1 MSSKNEKLDFDYISL
16 DKIDISSLNVRKVN
30 LEEKLEELAESI
42 KAIGVQQPIMVF
54 KKPDGRYELIIGQRR
69 YLACKKIGKK
79 TIPAVI
85 TDVKGKTDALIKS
98 FSENIH
104 RLDLAYQD
112 KMTIALEL
120 LKILGSI
127 EKVAKFIGVHPQ
139 TVKDWLGYASVPEQI
154 KEMVKEGKFGSKTA
168 LRIVRDIPDEK
179 QAIKIAKLVEEEP
192 RKEDQIDIIDV
203 GKENPDEESKEIKK
217 IHEKRKK
224 EKRPLTINLT
234 EKINKALN
242 EACKQYN
249 NKKDDIALEALEEW
263 LTKRGFIK

>member
-1 MSSKNEKLDFDYISL
+1 MLSKDADVNE
-16 DKIDISSLNVRKVN
+16 
-30 LEEKLEELAESI
+30 
-42 KAIGVQQPIMVF
+42 
-54 KKPDGRYELIIGQRR
+54 
-69 YLACKKIGKK
+69 
-79 TIPAVI
+79 
-85 TDVKGKTDALIKS
+85 
-98 FSENIH
+98 
-104 RLDLAYQD
+104 
-112 KMTIALEL
+112 
-120 LKILGSI
+120 
-127 EKVAKFIGVHPQ
+127 
-139 TVKDWLGYASVPEQI
+139 KDWLGYASVPEQI

>member
-112 KMTIALEL
+112 KMTIVMKN
-120 LKILGSI
+120 LKQFIPFSNYEPFLIMSGLAKVNNLYLMSPILKDSRLI
-127 EKVAKFIGVHPQ
+127 E
-139 TVKDWLGYASVPEQI
+139 
-154 KEMVKEGKFGSKTA
+154 
-168 LRIVRDIPDEK
+168 
-179 QAIKIAKLVEEEP
+179 
-192 RKEDQIDIIDV
+192 
-203 GKENPDEESKEIKK
+203 
-217 IHEKRKK
+217 
-224 EKRPLTINLT
+224 
-234 EKINKALN
+234 
-242 EACKQYN
+242 
-249 NKKDDIALEALEEW
+249 
-263 LTKRGFIK
+263 

>member
-1 MSSKNEKLDFDYISL
+1 MTKLKFDYIPI
-16 DKIDISSLNVRKVN
+16 DKIDVSSLNVRKVN
-30 LEEKLEELAESI
+30 LEERLEELAISI
-42 KAIGVQQPIMVF
+42 KTIDVQQPIMVF

-85 TDVKGKTDALIKS
+85 TDVKDKNDALIIS

-112 KMTIALEL
+112 KMTMALEL
-120 LKILGSI
+120 LKILPSI
-127 EKVAKFIGVHPQ
+127 ENVAKFIGVHPQ
-139 TVKDWLGYASVPEQI
+139 TVKDWLGYASVPEPI

-192 RKEDQIDIIDV
+192 RKEDQRDIIDV
-203 GKENPDEESKEIKK
+203 GKENPDEEPKEIKK

-224 EKRPLTINLT
+224 EKRPLTVNLT
-234 EKINKALN
+234 EKISKALN
-242 EACKQYN
+242 EACKRYN
-249 NKKDDIALEALEEW
+249 SKKDDIALEALEEW
-263 LTKRGFIK
+263 LTKRGFIE